1 VRKVRVR
8 KEPSFAVAADAHL
21 DVPAAPFGRRD
32 LIAAGVLLIVGC
44 GIAGNALFLQK
55 GPHPSPF
62 FHARPQPRL
71 AAAPPPANPLVP
83 TIVTPPPAADSAVTL
98 PRPRPPE
105 LAPAQPPAPVAPS
118 LRSQIDVVIDIQRE
132 LSKRG
137 FYDGV
142 ADGVYGPKTDAAI
155 RDFEQAAGL
164 KPVGQ
169 PNEAFLAVLSK
180 SQVKFAPKA
189 DIPRP
194 PDPIAEIIAPTK
206 KITAVQRALSDY
218 GYGQIRVT
226 GTLDRE
232 TKEAIEQFERAR
244 KLPVTGQ
251 VSPRLMR
258 ELSSLTGR
266 PLE

>member
-1 VRKVRVR
+1 M
-8 KEPSFAVAADAHL
+8 AVDAHL
-21 DVPAAPFGRRD
+21 DVPAAPFGRKD
-32 LIAAGVLLIVGC
+32 LIAAMVLLAVGC

-55 GPHPSPF
+55 GAHPSPF
-62 FHARPQPRL
+62 FHARPQSRL
-71 AAAPPPANPLVP
+71 VPPPPANPLVP
-83 TIVTPPPAADSAVTL
+83 TVVTPAPATDPAVTL
-98 PRPRPPE
+98 PRPRPAE
-105 LAPAQPPAPVAPS
+105 LAPAQPTPPLAPV
-118 LRSQIDVVIDIQRE
+118 LRSQTDIVIDIQRE

-169 PNEAFLAVLSK
+169 PNEPFLAVLSK

-189 DIPRP
+189 DVPRP

-226 GTLDRE
+226 GALDRE
-232 TKEAIEQFERAR
+232 TKDAIEQFERAR

-251 VSPRLMR
+251 LSPRLMR

>member
-1 VRKVRVR
+1 VR
-8 KEPSFAVAADAHL
+8 KEPSFAIAADPHL
-21 DVPAAPFGRRD
+21 DAPAAPFGRKD
-32 LIAAGVLLIVGC
+32 LIAALALLAAAG

-62 FHARPQPRL
+62 FHARPQPRV
-71 AAAPPPANPLVP
+71 AAPTAPSNPLVP
-83 TIVTPPPAADSAVTL
+83 TVVTPAPAPDPAVTL
-98 PRPRPPE
+98 PRPRPAE
-105 LAPAQPPAPVAPS
+105 LAAAPQIAPASPVA
-118 LRSQIDVVIDIQRE
+118 RSQTDIVIDVQRE

-155 RDFEQAAGL
+155 RDFEQAAGM
-164 KPVGQ
+164 KPVGE
-169 PNEAFLAVLSK
+169 PNEAFLAALSK
-180 SQVKFAPKA
+180 SQVKFTPKA
-189 DIPRP
+189 DVPRP

-206 KITAVQRALSDY
+206 KITAVQRALSEY

-226 GTLDRE
+226 GQLDRE
-232 TKEAIEQFERAR
+232 TKEAIEQFERSR

-251 VSPRLMR
+251 LSPRLMR
-258 ELSSLTGR
+258 ELSTLTGR

>member
-1 VRKVRVR
+1 M
-8 KEPSFAVAADAHL
+8 AADAHL
-21 DVPAAPFGRRD
+21 DAPAAPFGRRD
-32 LIAAGVLLIVGC
+32 LIAALFLAAAAC

-62 FHARPQPRL
+62 FHARPQSRL
-71 AAAPPPANPLVP
+71 AAAPAPANPLVP
-83 TIVTPPPAADSAVTL
+83 TVVAPSPSADPAVTL
-98 PRPRPPE
+98 PRPRPVE
-105 LAPAQPPAPVAPS
+105 LAPAPQLGPAGA
-118 LRSQIDVVIDIQRE
+118 RSQTDIVIDVQRE

-164 KPVGQ
+164 KPAGE
-169 PNEAFLAVLSK
+169 PNEAFLATLSK

-189 DIPRP
+189 DVPRP

-226 GTLDRE
+226 GQLDRE
-232 TKEAIEQFERAR
+232 TREAIEQFERSR
-244 KLPVTGQ
+244 KLPATGQ
-251 VSPRLMR
+251 LSPRLMR
-258 ELSSLTGR
+258 ELSTLTGR

>member
-1 VRKVRVR
+1 M
-8 KEPSFAVAADAHL
+8 AADAHL
-21 DVPAAPFGRRD
+21 DAPVVPFGRKD
-32 LIAAGVLLIVGC
+32 LIAALVLLVVGC
-44 GIAGNALFLQK
+44 GIAGNALFMQK

-62 FHARPQPRL
+62 FHARPQPRPV
-71 AAAPPPANPLVP
+71 AAPAPANPLVP
-83 TIVTPPPAADSAVTL
+83 TVVTPAADPVVTL
-98 PRPRPPE
+98 PRPRPAE
-105 LAPAQPPAPVAPS
+105 LAAPPQPLPAAPGA
-118 LRSQIDVVIDIQRE
+118 RSQIDIVIDIQRE

-155 RDFEQAAGL
+155 RDFEQAAGM
-164 KPVGQ
+164 KPGSE
-169 PNEAFLAVLSK
+169 PNETFLATLSK
-180 SQVKFAPKA
+180 SQLKFTPKA
-189 DIPRP
+189 DASRP
-194 PDPIAEIIAPTK
+194 PDPIAELIAPTK
-206 KITAVQRALSDY
+206 RVTAVQRALSDY

-232 TKEAIEQFERAR
+232 TKDAIEQFERSR

-251 VSPRLMR
+251 ISPRLMR